1 MKRKMGKRKMAG
13 KTVAREAG
21 PAQGRKRPGP
31 VANPNLAVTS
41 VSLDADLIE
50 WGKSQPGG
58 LSALLRRL
66 LAEAREKARA
76 EEGA

>member
-1 MKRKMGKRKMAG
+1 MARKPGN
-13 KTVAREAG
+13 REAV
-21 PAQGRKRPGP
+21 PSQRRKRPGP
-31 VANPNLAVTS
+31 VANPNLTVTS

-66 LAEAREKARA
+66 LSEAREKARA
-76 EEGA
+76 EGGA

>member
-1 MKRKMGKRKMAG
+1 
-13 KTVAREAG
+13 
-21 PAQGRKRPGP
+21 
-31 VANPNLAVTS
+31 VANPNLTVTS

-66 LAEAREKARA
+66 LSEAREKARA
-76 EEGA
+76 EGGA